1 MRQIGTLDSAHEANR
16 FTAYLIV
23 AQIRAMVE
31 QEGEKFA
38 IWIREEND
46 LPRAKDE
53 FSAFLA
59 NPSDPRYLGKE
70 REAEALLRAEREG
83 RLRGQKNIVQVQQ
96 KAPGA
101 SPISMRRSPL
111 CMALLGISVLFTL
124 LHFSE
129 LDHLKDGKS
138 SVWNLFFTDVQGDKA
153 FEMAGENTE
162 LRAKAA
168 FSAIARGEV
177 WRLITPI
184 FIHMTWVHLIFNCWA
199 LLILGSRLENRFG
212 MLRLGLWMLAIAV
225 FSNVAQ
231 AILEGPLFGGLSG
244 VLYGVVGIAI
254 VYSMRSGGRGILI
267 TREETTIYMI
277 WFVLC
282 IVLSSDQW
290 GEVMGKENKML
301 VANVAHGAGLFFGSA
316 IGLVV
321 SFWNR
326 PAK

>member
-1 MRQIGTLDSAHEANR
+1 MRHIGTLDSAQEANR

-46 LPRAKDE
+46 LPKAKEE

-59 NPSDPRYLGKE
+59 NPSDPRYSGKE
-70 REAEALLRAEREG
+70 REAEALLRAERDG
-83 RLRGQKNIVQVQQ
+83 RLKGQKNIVQVQQ
-96 KAPGA
+96 KAPGS
-101 SPISMRRSPL
+101 SPVSMRRSPL
-111 CMALLGISVLFTL
+111 CMTLLGISVIVTL
-124 LHFSE
+124 LFFSE
-129 LDHLKDGKS
+129 QDQPREGRS
-138 SVWNLFFTDVQGDKA
+138 FVESLFFTDNAGRAA
-153 FEMAGENTE
+153 FNLAGENTE

-177 WRLITPI
+177 WRLVTPI
-184 FIHMTWVHLIFNCWA
+184 FIHLSWVHLIFNCWA

-212 MLRLGLWMLAIAV
+212 AMRLALWMLAIAI
-225 FSNVAQ
+225 FSNAAQ
-231 AILEGPLFGGLSG
+231 AILEGPGFGGLSG
-244 VLYGVVGIAI
+244 VLYGVVGIAV
-254 VYSMRSGGRGILI
+254 VYSMRSGGRSILI
-267 TREETTIYMI
+267 TREETVIYMI

-290 GEVMGKENKML
+290 GEVMGNKML
-301 VANVAHGAGLFFGSA
+301 VANVAHGAGLFFGAA